1 MNNTTAHTLTVSNKG
16 QVVIPSAIREALGI
30 SFGSTVEVTQVGNQV
45 SIALKSPRPQSTVE
59 AGFGMLKYSGQPRL
73 LADVDVAAL
82 MRKNRS
88 DKEIGRA
95 SCRER
100 VLMPV

>member
-45 SIALKSPRPQSTVE
+45 VITLKSPRPQSTVE
-59 AGFGMLKYSGQPRL
+59 AGSGMLKYSGQPRL

-88 DKEIGRA
+88 DKA
-95 SCRER
+95 
-100 VLMPV
+100 P

>member
-45 SIALKSPRPQSTVE
+45 SIALKSPRPQSTIDE
-59 AGFGMLKYSGQPRL
+59 GFGLLKYSGPPRV

-82 MRKNRS
+82 MRKARS
-88 DKEIGRA
+88 DNA
-95 SCRER
+95 
-100 VLMPV
+100 P

>member
-1 MNNTTAHTLTVSNKG
+1 MSNSTAHTLTVSNKG

-45 SIALKSPRPQSTVE
+45 TIALKSPRPQSKIDE
-59 AGFGMLKYSGQPRL
+59 GFGMLKYSGPPRL

-82 MRKNRS
+82 MRKARS
-88 DKEIGRA
+88 DN
-95 SCRER
+95 
-100 VLMPV
+100 LP